1 MRLPS
6 YHGGAAE
13 SELLTIDQAVRI
25 FNLGENR
32 VRALAE
38 QAAAVR
44 KIGRSVR
51 INKRLLSEYIDREFC
66 ESSRN

>member
-6 YHGGAAE
+6 YHGGAE
-13 SELLTIDQAVRI
+13 SEYLTVPQAVQV

-51 INKRLLSEYIDREFC
+51 INKRLLSEFIDREFC